1 MVRSQAVACRTI
13 RIHDTA
19 IAVTCPKCKSCSK
32 FIGPTVPH
40 IDSCGFE
47 CHSFRCKSCASLLA
61 GIIDPSDGE
70 LMVSLLEE
78 PSGVT
83 AIPPSDLL
91 SDHYDLQYDTR
102 FHSMEEQS
110 SSERD

>member
-1 MVRSQAVACRTI
+1 
-13 RIHDTA
+13 
-19 IAVTCPKCKSCSK
+19 
-32 FIGPTVPH
+32 
-40 IDSCGFE
+40 
-47 CHSFRCKSCASLLA
+47 LA

-70 LMVSLLEE
+70 LVVSLLEE

-91 SDHYDLQYDTR
+91 PDDYDLQNDTR
-102 FHSMEEQS
+102 LHGTEEQS

>member
-1 MVRSQAVACRTI
+1 MFQ
-13 RIHDTA
+13 
-19 IAVTCPKCKSCSK
+19 K
-32 FIGPTVPH
+32 PTVPH

-47 CHSFRCKSCASLLA
+47 SHSFRCQWCASLLA

-70 LMVSLLEE
+70 LVVSLLEE
-78 PSGVT
+78 PSAVT

-91 SDHYDLQYDTR
+91 SDHYELQYDTR
-102 FHSMEEQS
+102 LHGTGEQS

>member
-1 MVRSQAVACRTI
+1 MGRSQAVAYRTI
-13 RIHDTA
+13 RIHDPA

-32 FIGPTVPH
+32 FIRPTVPH

-47 CHSFRCKSCASLLA
+47 CHSFRCECCASLLA

-70 LMVSLLEE
+70 LVVSLLEE

-83 AIPPSDLL
+83 AIPPSDSL
-91 SDHYDLQYDTR
+91 SDHYDLQCDTR
-102 FHSMEEQS
+102 FHGTEEQS